1 MNRIDKKFIELKRK
15 KKKALIVYLTV
26 GFPNILTTER
36 IFLKLSKIGVDMFEL
51 GMPFSD
57 PLADGPI
64 IQESSS
70 YALKHKVNLDD
81 VFSLAKRLQK
91 KIDKPVLMMGY
102 FNPVLQYGLKRF
114 AKNSRACGLDGV
126 IIPDLPIEEASEL
139 RSCLNKSRIHLIN
152 FVAPTTDISRLKKIA
167 ALSEGFIY
175 YVSLT
180 GVTGARRK
188 LSADIQNKVRNLK
201 KFTKTPVCV
210 GFGVSNRQQFASVV
224 SFSDGA
230 IIGSAIIKEIRDNL
244 GRKDL
249 VPSVTRF
256 VRNIII

>member
-1 MNRIDKKFIELKRK
+1 MNRIDKKFQELKRK

-26 GFPNILTTER
+26 GYPDISATKRL
-36 IFLKLSKIGVDMFEL
+36 FLELAKSGVDMFEL

-57 PLADGPI
+57 PLADGPV

-70 YALKHKVNLDD
+70 YALKHNVNLDN
-81 VFSLAKRLQK
+81 VFSLTKELRK
-91 KIDKPVLMMGY
+91 KIDKPLLMMGY

-114 AKNSRACGLDGV
+114 AKNAGVCGLDGV

-139 RSCLNKSRIHLIN
+139 RNSLNKSRIHLIN

-167 ALSEGFIY
+167 TLSRGFIY

-180 GVTGARRK
+180 GVTGIRK
-188 LSADIQNKVRNLK
+188 ALPADIQNKVRNLK

-210 GFGVSNRQQFASVV
+210 GFGISNRQQFMSIT
-224 SFSDGA
+224 SFCDGA
-230 IIGSAIIKEIRDNL
+230 IIGSAIIKKISENL

-249 VPSVTRF
+249 VAKVARF
-256 VRNIII
+256 VKNIIP